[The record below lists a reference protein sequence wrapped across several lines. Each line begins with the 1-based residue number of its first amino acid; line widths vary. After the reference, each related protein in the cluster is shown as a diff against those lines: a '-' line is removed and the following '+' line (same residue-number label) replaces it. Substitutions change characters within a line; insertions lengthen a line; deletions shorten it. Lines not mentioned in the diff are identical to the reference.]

1 MKTTDFRATNLKAT
15 NLMIGDWLYAIDDN
29 GETHPCRVNNLEY
42 DYTNKRDEFSLDF
55 YGTGFKPVCP
65 VAFKVEPIP
74 ITPEILKQNGFKNDF
89 YEEES
94 VADYHTIR
102 LEGYSLKHKIGRI
115 DGYLVTWCNG
125 GANVTTDLRGC
136 IQKDIS
142 YVHEL
147 QHALKLCKIDK
158 EITL

>member
-1 MKTTDFRATNLKAT
+1 MKVTD
-15 NLMIGDWLYAIDDN
+15 LMLNDLVLYRGEVARVISISLN
-29 GETHPCRVNNLEY
+29 GEVSLLVDGHIVARFVCA
-42 DYTNKRDEFSLDF
+42 DELS
-55 YGTGFKPVCP
+55 
-65 VAFKVEPIP
+65 PIP
-74 ITPEILKQNGFKNDF
+74 ITPEILEKNGFKNDF

-102 LEGYSLKHKIGRI
+102 LEGYSLKHKIGKI

-125 GANVTTDLRGC
+125 GVNVTTDLHGC
-136 IQKDIS
+136 VQKDIS